1 VIGTLGERTR
11 AASGGCPHAD
21 ACVTMRRFPWPRKL
35 AQSRSVV
42 DPGTQGGVPVISS
55 TRVPY
60 DAVASLMRED
70 VPPEKISD
78 YYPSVSVETAR
89 GALDFAMDV
98 DSYGRAS

>member
-1 VIGTLGERTR
+1 
-11 AASGGCPHAD
+11 
-21 ACVTMRRFPWPRKL
+21 
-35 AQSRSVV
+35 
-42 DPGTQGGVPVISS
+42 
-55 TRVPY
+55 
-60 DAVASLMRED
+60 MRED